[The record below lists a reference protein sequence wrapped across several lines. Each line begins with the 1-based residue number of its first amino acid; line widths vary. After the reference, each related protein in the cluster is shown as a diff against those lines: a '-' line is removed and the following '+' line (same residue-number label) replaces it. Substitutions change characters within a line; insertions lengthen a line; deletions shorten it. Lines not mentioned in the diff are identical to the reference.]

1 MLFYL
6 ILIVIYYIKKMLI
19 KDAISTSAFELKNN
33 NNLNSRLD
41 SEILFSHLF
50 NISRNDIFFNLN
62 KNISDVEL
70 QQYKFLVNRRINNEP
85 IAYIIN
91 LKEFWSINFYVDRS
105 VLIPRPETEVLIHLI
120 LSNLNNKNKFLSIL
134 DLGTGS
140 GCILISL
147 LKELVK
153 AKGIGIDKSNKAIA
167 VAKKNSILQKVDNR
181 VLFKNVDLEQI
192 KFDKKFDLIVSNPP
206 YLPNVTLKNLNAD
219 IKLYEPRIA
228 LQGGVQ
234 GVDFLY
240 KIIDLASKILKIN
253 GLLALEIGDNQF
265 HILAK
270 YLNKNRFKI
279 LDKYILINKQVRCL
293 LATKL

>member
-1 MLFYL
+1 ML
-6 ILIVIYYIKKMLI
+6 VNE
-19 KDAISTSAFELKNN
+19 AIAFAEQELKRS

-41 SEILFSHLF
+41 SEILVSHLI
-50 NISRNDIFFNLN
+50 NIPRESIYSKLKENLPFS
-62 KNISDVEL
+62 KTEEL
-70 QQYKFLVNRRINNEP
+70 QNLVSRRVKKEP
-85 IAYIIN
+85 IAYILN
-91 LKEFWSINFYVDRS
+91 NKEFWSTNFYVDRS
-105 VLIPRPETEVLIHLI
+105 VLIPRPETEVLIDLI
-120 LSNLNNKNKFLSIL
+120 LSQISNKNNYLNIL
-134 DLGTGS
+134 DIGTGS

-153 AKGIGIDKSNKAIA
+153 AKGIGVDKSTKAIA
-167 VAKKNSILQKVDNR
+167 IAKKNSISQQVDNR
-181 VLFKNVDLEQI
+181 ASFKNVNLEEI

-206 YLPNVTLKNLNAD
+206 YLPDVSLKNLNLD
-219 IKLYEPRIA
+219 IKLYEPKIA

-240 KIIDLASKILKIN
+240 KIINLATKILKIN

-265 HILAK
+265 HILAT
-270 YLNKNRFKI
+270 YLKKNRFKV

>member
-1 MLFYL
+1 ML
-6 ILIVIYYIKKMLI
+6 VNE
-19 KDAISTSAFELKNN
+19 AIAFAEQELKRS

-41 SEILFSHLF
+41 SEILVSYLI
-50 NISRNDIFFNLN
+50 NIPRESIYSKLKENLPSN
-62 KNISDVEL
+62 KTEEL
-70 QQYKFLVNRRINNEP
+70 QKLVSRRVKKEP
-85 IAYIIN
+85 IAYILN
-91 LKEFWSINFYVDRS
+91 NKEFWSTNFYVDRS
-105 VLIPRPETEVLIHLI
+105 VLIPRPETEVLIDLI
-120 LSNLNNKNKFLSIL
+120 LSQISNKNNYLNIL
-134 DLGTGS
+134 DIGTGS

-153 AKGIGIDKSNKAIA
+153 AKGIGVDKSTKAIA
-167 VAKKNSILQKVDNR
+167 IAKKNSISQQVDNR
-181 VLFKNVDLEQI
+181 ASFKNVNLEEI

-206 YLPNVTLKNLNAD
+206 YLPDVSLKNLNLD
-219 IKLYEPRIA
+219 IKLYEPKIA

-234 GVDFLY
+234 GVDFLC
-240 KIIDLASKILKIN
+240 KIISLASKILKIN

-270 YLNKNRFKI
+270 YLKKNRFKI

>member
-1 MLFYL
+1 ML
-6 ILIVIYYIKKMLI
+6 VNE
-19 KDAISTSAFELKNN
+19 AIAFAEQELKRS

-41 SEILFSHLF
+41 SEILVSHLI
-50 NISRNDIFFNLN
+50 NISRESIYSKLKENLPSN
-62 KNISDVEL
+62 KTEEL
-70 QQYKFLVNRRINNEP
+70 QRLVSRRVKKEP
-85 IAYIIN
+85 IAYILN
-91 LKEFWSINFYVDRS
+91 NKEFWSTNFYVDRS
-105 VLIPRPETEVLIHLI
+105 VLIPRPETEVLIDLI
-120 LSNLNNKNKFLSIL
+120 LSQISNKNNYLNIL
-134 DLGTGS
+134 DIGTGS

-153 AKGIGIDKSNKAIA
+153 AKGIGVDKSSKAITI
-167 VAKKNSILQKVDNR
+167 AKKNSISQQVDNR
-181 VLFKNVDLEQI
+181 ASFKNVNLEEI

-206 YLPNVTLKNLNAD
+206 YLPDVSLKNLNLD
-219 IKLYEPRIA
+219 SKLYEPKIA

-234 GVDFLY
+234 GVDFLC
-240 KIIDLASKILKIN
+240 KIINLASKILKIN

-270 YLNKNRFKI
+270 YLKKNRFKI

>member
-1 MLFYL
+1 ML
-6 ILIVIYYIKKMLI
+6 VNE
-19 KDAISTSAFELKNN
+19 AIAFAEQELKRS

-41 SEILFSHLF
+41 SEILVSHLI
-50 NISRNDIFFNLN
+50 NIPRESIYSKLKENLPSN
-62 KNISDVEL
+62 KTEEL
-70 QQYKFLVNRRINNEP
+70 QKLVSRRVKKEP
-85 IAYIIN
+85 IAYILN
-91 LKEFWSINFYVDRS
+91 NKEFWSTNFYVDRS
-105 VLIPRPETEVLIHLI
+105 VLIPRPETEVLIDLI
-120 LSNLNNKNKFLSIL
+120 LSKINNKNNYLNIL
-134 DLGTGS
+134 DIGTGS

-147 LKELVK
+147 LKELAR
-153 AKGIGIDKSNKAIA
+153 AKGIGVDKSSKAITI
-167 VAKKNSILQKVDNR
+167 AKKNSISQQVDNR
-181 VLFKNVDLEQI
+181 ALFKNVNLEEI

-206 YLPNVTLKNLNAD
+206 YLPDVSLKNLNSD
-219 IKLYEPRIA
+219 IKLYEPKIA

>member
-1 MLFYL
+1 ML
-6 ILIVIYYIKKMLI
+6 VNE
-19 KDAISTSAFELKNN
+19 AIAFAEQELKRS

-41 SEILFSHLF
+41 SEILVSHLI
-50 NISRNDIFFNLN
+50 NIPRESIYSKLKENLPSN
-62 KNISDVEL
+62 KTEEL
-70 QQYKFLVNRRINNEP
+70 QKLVSRRVKKEP
-85 IAYIIN
+85 IAYILN
-91 LKEFWSINFYVDRS
+91 NKEFWSTNFYVDRS
-105 VLIPRPETEVLIHLI
+105 VLIPRPETEVLIDLI
-120 LSNLNNKNKFLSIL
+120 LSQISNKNNYLNIL
-134 DLGTGS
+134 DIGTGS

-153 AKGIGIDKSNKAIA
+153 AKGIGVDKSTKAIA
-167 VAKKNSILQKVDNR
+167 IAKKNSISQQVDNR
-181 VLFKNVDLEQI
+181 ASFKNVNLEEI

-206 YLPNVTLKNLNAD
+206 YLPDVSLKNLNLD
-219 IKLYEPRIA
+219 IKLYEPKIA

-234 GVDFLY
+234 GVDFLC
-240 KIIDLASKILKIN
+240 KIINLASKILKIN

-270 YLNKNRFKI
+270 YLKKNRFKI

>member
-1 MLFYL
+1 ML
-6 ILIVIYYIKKMLI
+6 VNE
-19 KDAISTSAFELKNN
+19 AIAFAEQELKRS

-41 SEILFSHLF
+41 SEILVSHLI
-50 NISRNDIFFNLN
+50 NIPRESIYSKLKENLPSN
-62 KNISDVEL
+62 KAEEL
-70 QQYKFLVNRRINNEP
+70 QKLVSRRVKKEP
-85 IAYIIN
+85 IAYILN
-91 LKEFWSINFYVDRS
+91 NKEFWSTNFYVDRS
-105 VLIPRPETEVLIHLI
+105 VLIPRPETEVLIDLI
-120 LSNLNNKNKFLSIL
+120 LSQISNKNNYLNIL
-134 DLGTGS
+134 DIGTGS

-153 AKGIGIDKSNKAIA
+153 AKGIGVDKSTKAIA
-167 VAKKNSILQKVDNR
+167 IAKKNSISQQVDNR
-181 VLFKNVDLEQI
+181 ASFKNVNLEEI

-206 YLPNVTLKNLNAD
+206 YLPDVSLKNLNLD
-219 IKLYEPRIA
+219 IKLYEPKIA

-234 GVDFLY
+234 GVDFLC
-240 KIIDLASKILKIN
+240 KIINLASKILKIN

-270 YLNKNRFKI
+270 YLKKNRFKI

>member
-1 MLFYL
+1 ML
-6 ILIVIYYIKKMLI
+6 VN
-19 KDAISTSAFELKNN
+19 DAIAFAEQELKRS

-41 SEILFSHLF
+41 SEILVSYLI
-50 NISRNDIFFNLN
+50 NIPRENIYSKLKDKLPSN
-62 KNISDVEL
+62 KTEEL
-70 QQYKFLVNRRINNEP
+70 QKLVSRRVKKEP
-85 IAYIIN
+85 IAYILN
-91 LKEFWSINFYVDRS
+91 TKEFWSTNFYVDRS
-105 VLIPRPETEVLIHLI
+105 VLIPRPETEVLIDLI
-120 LSNLNNKNKFLSIL
+120 LSKINYKQNYLNIL
-134 DLGTGS
+134 DIGTGS

-147 LKELVK
+147 LKELIK
-153 AKGIGIDKSNKAIA
+153 AKGIGVDKSSKAIA
-167 VAKKNSILQKVDNR
+167 IAKKNSISQQVDNR
-181 VLFKNVDLEQI
+181 ALFKNVNLEEI

-206 YLPNVTLKNLNAD
+206 YLPDVSLKNLNSD
-219 IKLYEPRIA
+219 IKLYEPKIA

-253 GLLALEIGDNQF
+253 GLLGLEIGDNQF